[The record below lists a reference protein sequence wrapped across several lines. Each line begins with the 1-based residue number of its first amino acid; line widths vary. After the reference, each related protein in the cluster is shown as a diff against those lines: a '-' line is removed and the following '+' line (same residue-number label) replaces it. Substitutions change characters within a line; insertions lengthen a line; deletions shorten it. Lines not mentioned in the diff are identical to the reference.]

1 MTPEEVA
8 EAYNVLAEQAV
19 DYANANIER
28 AGQAQASYGPL
39 ADQARGQSRT
49 ANIGNYTYNRIARPT
64 VNSLRDDMVVQGL
77 TAALNKQL
85 SDSLKK
91 AKNNY
96 SNAGGGG
103 GTGDPD
109 YDDSGLVTIDG
120 SDDNSTGSGKT
131 GNGGTKPLA
140 TGYNW
145 IFPDGHKEHHY
156 WDPSAVSADFWIKH
170 LAWASSQDTL
180 DAHGAVGFEETYDEI
195 GGGQ

>member
-85 SDSLKK
+85 NDSLNK

-96 SNAGGGG
+96 NKASGGGG
-103 GTGDPD
+103 SPD
-109 YDDSGLVTIDG
+109 DTPE
-120 SDDNSTGSGKT
+120 DDNTTWNGDFDEDDNANGPALIGDYYTITYQDGTSQTMHRPPIMTDYQWYQWGERARKQAEAD
-131 GNGGTKPLA
+131 GNTFTWGT
-140 TGYNW
+140 
-145 IFPDGHKEHHY
+145 E
-156 WDPSAVSADFWIKH
+156 
-170 LAWASSQDTL
+170 
-180 DAHGAVGFEETYDEI
+180 
-195 GGGQ
+195 